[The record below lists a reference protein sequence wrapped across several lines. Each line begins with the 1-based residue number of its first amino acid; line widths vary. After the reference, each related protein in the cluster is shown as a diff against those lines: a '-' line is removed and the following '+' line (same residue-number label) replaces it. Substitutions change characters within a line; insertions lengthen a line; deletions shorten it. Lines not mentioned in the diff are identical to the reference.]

1 MPNLANDSATTD
13 FIKAAREGDLAALEK
28 AHAAGAAVNRSDRQG
43 NTALIWGG
51 ARGSIPVLSFLFR
64 HGAENHAENAL
75 GNNALMQA
83 IAAHHEEAAAFC
95 LKHKFNMAAVNHDG
109 QTAFAMAAA
118 RNFTALMDDMAARG
132 ADVNAPDAKK
142 CTPLMLAAAGGQ
154 LLSIENLLAKDK
166 VDLEARD
173 FEGHT
178 ALMLACLGGHREAAL
193 ALLKAGA
200 RADVHDNRGRDMH
213 FYAGQW
219 GLEADVSEAFKHYDL
234 VQATEGARRE
244 ISLMKPLNVR
254 RRRPD

>member
-13 FIKAAREGDLAALEK
+13 FIKAAREGNLAALEK
-28 AHAAGAAVNRSDRQG
+28 AYAEGAAVNRSDREG

-51 ARGSIPVLSFLFR
+51 ARGSIPVLSFLFT

-83 IAAHHEEAAAFC
+83 IAARHEDAAAFC
-95 LKHKFNMAAVNHDG
+95 LKHNFNMAAVNHDG

-118 RNFTALMDDMAARG
+118 KDLTVLMDDMAARG
-132 ADVNAPDAKK
+132 ADANAPDAKRQ
-142 CTPLMLAAAGGQ
+142 TPLMIAAADGR
-154 LLSIENLLAKDK
+154 LRALENLLAKDK

-178 ALMLACLGGHREAAL
+178 ALMLACLGGHRDAAL
-193 ALLKAGA
+193 MLLKAGA
-200 RADVHDNRGRDMH
+200 RADVCDNRGRDMH

-219 GLEADVSEAFKHYDL
+219 GLEAEVGEASKRFA
-234 VQATEGARRE
+234 VAQATEGVRRD
-244 ISLMKPLNVR
+244 IGLMKPITIR
-254 RRRPD
+254 RRAG

>member
-13 FIKAAREGDLAALEK
+13 FIEAARENNLAALEK
-28 AHAAGAAVNRSDRQG
+28 AYAEGAAVNRSDRQG

-51 ARGSIPVLSFLFR
+51 ASGSIPVLSFLFT
-64 HGAENHAENAL
+64 HGAESHAENDA

-83 IAAHHEEAAAFC
+83 IAGHHEDAAAFC
-95 LKHKFNMAAVNHDG
+95 LKHHFNMASVNHDG

-118 RNFTALMDDMAARG
+118 RNFTVLMDDMAARG
-132 ADVNAPDAKK
+132 ADINAPDAKK
-142 CTPLMLAAAGGQ
+142 CTPLMLAAAGGCVEA
-154 LLSIENLLAKDK
+154 LENLMARPNIN
-166 VDLEARD
+166 LEARD

-200 RADVHDNRGRDMH
+200 RADVYDNRGRDMH

-219 GLEADVSEAFKHYDL
+219 GMEAEVSEAFKRYDL

-244 ISLMKPLNVR
+244 ISLMKPINVR
-254 RRRPD
+254 RRHPY